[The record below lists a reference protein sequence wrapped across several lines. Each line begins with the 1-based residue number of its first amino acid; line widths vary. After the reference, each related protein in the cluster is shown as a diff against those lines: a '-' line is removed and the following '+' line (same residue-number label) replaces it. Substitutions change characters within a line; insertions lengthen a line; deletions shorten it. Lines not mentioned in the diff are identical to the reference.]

1 MKQLFA
7 LLLGSAVLTSL
18 HAQDIGGCTSYFAD
32 NYDPIATYNDSTC
45 VYDLQQLLVEGTSI
59 GDLLFSGVLESEL
72 IGLFAEGGVVID
84 IDAENDRALVAA
96 AYSGN
101 IFYQFS
107 SPCSNNE
114 SATGS
119 LLAEELESNFFPSNL
134 YEGPNNWR
142 VILNSYQSRFGF
154 YSSSSGFSYSAPF
167 ASIFWGR
174 INQIAGYTDWFVP
187 NSSEFKRYLEVVE
200 AVGSASIDWPVDAN
214 GEITET
220 RVIPA
225 YDFNDD
231 NHGYLLSEILNAG
244 AASEVVEGSI
254 QYVYPEFRMAR
265 QYYSNVTN
273 ENPQPLFGIWN
284 TIKMNGNA
292 ANYYVCTSVLPMRV
306 AKLNFGRSPIL
317 CPHWDYGG
325 SENQAVEAGVTCSY
339 PLFQCDSVTS
349 DVWDEL
355 VIGIYPANTSVVEYG
370 RSDTRDILL
379 NTPST
384 HEIDGNI
391 YDVIGFEVNSVS
403 NVPTGLTINIEA
415 SDVVDGGEVHCI
427 EFAEYALEEGVF
439 DLDISGTLYMDIL
452 GSTLTTDIT
461 LEHRIAV
468 TANVNGVEGCI
479 YPTADNYNALAT
491 DDDGTCLFGGICPG
505 DFNNDGIIGIMD
517 ILHLLGIY
525 DTTCE

>member
-72 IGLFAEGGVVID
+72 IGLFAAGGVIVH
-84 IDAENDRALVAA
+84 IDAENGRSLIGSAHSDELHYRQDNA
-96 AYSGN
+96 
-101 IFYQFS
+101 
-107 SPCSNNE
+107 CDE
-114 SATGS
+114 SESLTGS
-119 LLAEELESNFFPSNL
+119 LLAEELLAYQFGSEL
-134 YEGPNNWR
+134 YEGALNWT
-142 VILNSYQSRFGF
+142 ILKESYAAERGRWTTTSTIA
-154 YSSSSGFSYSAPF
+154 YSNPYADPAMSGTFS
-167 ASIFWGR
+167 
-174 INQIAGYTDWFVP
+174 NMGYNDWFVP
-187 NSSEFKRYLEVVE
+187 NSSE
-200 AVGSASIDWPVDAN
+200 
-214 GEITET
+214 
-220 RVIPA
+220 
-225 YDFNDD
+225 
-231 NHGYLLSEILNAG
+231 LSEYWNVVFDEEVYGNEIEWPLDPNGNSTYRLTAPFEDWNLYTGNRCVTSEIINAG
-244 AASEVVEGSI
+244 AASDFI
-254 QYVYPEFRMAR
+254 NNQLVYPQALIRGYNMNDS
-265 QYYSNVTN
+265 YS
-273 ENPQPLFGIWN
+273 LI
-284 TIKMNGNA
+284 NGNVEYP
-292 ANYYVCTSVLPMRV
+292 NSGGGCIYVQPMRIEEFNAV
-306 AKLNFGRSPIL
+306 GSAVSCNSWEYAGVLNQPI
-317 CPHWDYGG
+317 D
-325 SENQAVEAGVTCSY
+325 AGVTCSY

-379 NTPST
+379 NIPST

-439 DLDISGTLYMDIL
+439 DLDITGTLYMDIL

-468 TANVNGVEGCI
+468 TANVNGVEGCV

>member
-72 IGLFAEGGVVID
+72 IGLFAAGGVIVHVD
-84 IDAENDRALVAA
+84 SPKGQALIGCAHNSDL
-96 AYSGN
+96 Y
-101 IFYQFS
+101 YRYY
-107 SPCSNNE
+107 NE
-114 SATGS
+114 SQYDECLTGN
-119 LLAEELESNFFPSNL
+119 LLAEELTAFQFGSEIFSGRQNWKILRESYASQ
-134 YEGPNNWR
+134 YGW
-142 VILNSYQSRFGF
+142 QAGT
-154 YSSSSGFSYSAPF
+154 SGAPYGDGMAM
-167 ASIFWGR
+167 ASGIFWDR
-174 INQIAGYTDWFVP
+174 MTFMGYNDWFVP
-187 NSSEFKRYLEVVE
+187 NVAELSAYLELAYNLETYSFAPTVTL
-200 AVGSASIDWPVDAN
+200 DWPLDPFGN
-214 GEITET
+214 GFET
-220 RVIPA
+220 LRFPI
-225 YDFNDD
+225 YDFGGS
-231 NHGYLLSEILNAG
+231 HYYATSQVTNAG
-244 AASEVVEGSI
+244 AQSDFVNDQLVYIASKSMS
-254 QYVYPEFRMAR
+254 Y
-265 QYYSNVTN
+265 
-273 ENPQPLFGIWN
+273 
-284 TIKMNGNA
+284 NGNIYDITGRYETS
-292 ANYYVCTSVLPMRV
+292 NYNPSSVSLLPMRIEE
-306 AKLNFGRSPIL
+306 FGPVNTSIN
-317 CPHWDYGG
+317 CKDWDYAGTV
-325 SENQAVEAGVTCSY
+325 NQAIDAGVTCSY

-379 NTPST
+379 NIPST

-391 YDVIGFEVNSVS
+391 YDVIGFEVNSVA
-403 NVPTGLTINIEA
+403 NVPTGLTINIAE
-415 SDVVDGGEVHCI
+415 SDVVNGSDVHCI
-427 EFAEYALEEGVF
+427 EFTEYALEEGVF
-439 DLDISGTLYMDIL
+439 DLDIAGTLYMDIL

-491 DDDGTCLFGGICPG
+491 NDDGTCLFGGICPG